1 MNLDFSAD
9 QKSLRDHAQRF
20 LRETCGSTQLRASLD
35 GDQNFPTVHW
45 QSLCEQGWPG
55 MSVPEA
61 QGGLG
66 LGPLEVCVIMEELG
80 RALSPSPFF
89 STVCLGVETL
99 RRLQHPDALKTLERI
114 AVDGLA
120 LAVQINPEHVQL
132 RIEADRISGSVSP
145 LRDALSAGQLLALA
159 TDEDQQ
165 ICLVL
170 VELNDPGV
178 SRQPLKSIDQFVEIG
193 DLQFDNAPATVLL
206 AGQPAL
212 QAAEQ
217 ALNRAAVFAAFEQI
231 GGAEAACHLAREY
244 ALTRYTFGRPI
255 GGYQAIKHKLA
266 DMLVKIEL
274 ARSNAFYGAW
284 AVTQDAPE
292 LPQAA
297 AVARI
302 SACEAYEF
310 TAEECLHLH
319 GGIGYTWEADC
330 HFYYKRS
337 RLLALLL
344 DGPTRWSQ
352 RLLANL
358 AH

>member
-35 GDQNFPTVHW
+35 GDQNFPTAHW

-99 RRLQHPDALKTLERI
+99 RRLEHPTALQTLEQI
-114 AVDGLA
+114 ATEGLA
-120 LAVQINPEHVQL
+120 LAVQINPAHIHL
-132 RIEADRISGSVSP
+132 HLKAGRISGHVSP
-145 LRDALSAGQLLALA
+145 LRDAMCAGQLLALA
-159 TDEDQQ
+159 TDEHRQS
-165 ICLVL
+165 CLVL
-170 VELNDPGV
+170 VDLNDPGI
-178 SRQPLKSIDQFVEIG
+178 SRHSLKSIDQFIEIG
-193 DLQFDNAPATVLL
+193 DLHFDNAPATVLL
-206 AGQPAL
+206 TGQPAL
-212 QAAEQ
+212 QAAEH
-217 ALNRAAVFAAFEQI
+217 ALDRAAVFASFEQI
-231 GGAEAACHLAREY
+231 GGAEAACHLAKEY
-244 ALTRYTFGRPI
+244 ALTRDTFGRPI

-274 ARSNAFYGAW
+274 ARSNAYYGAW

-344 DGPTRWSQ
+344 EGPTRWSQ
-352 RLLANL
+352 RLLASL